1 MIDLSPS
8 SGAVFSD
15 CRRYRFLLWRRFD
28 TGLFHLEQNEP
39 RWLLLAMLNPS
50 DATEFVGDR
59 TVDGCE
65 VRAKS
70 WGFSGLIVV
79 NQFAFRSPY
88 PKDLLTVQDPI
99 GELNDQYIRFA
110 AETASVKICGWGN
123 SSVVGSLIQTRTPRM
138 VELLGDDLK
147 CLKMNQDGSPAHP
160 LYIKRS
166 IEPIAWSVKDKGH

>member
-15 CRRYRFLLWRRFD
+15 CQRYRYLLWRRW
-28 TGLFHLEQNEP
+28 TTLISHEE
-39 RWLLLAMLNPS
+39 RWLLWAMLNCS
-50 DATEFVGDR
+50 TANEFKNDP
-59 TVDGCE
+59 TIAGCE
-65 VRAKS
+65 KRARA
-70 WGFSGLIVV
+70 WGFTGILVV

-88 PKDLLTVQDPI
+88 PKDLLTVQDPV

-123 SSVVGSLIQTRTPRM
+123 SSVVGSLIQARTPRM
-138 VELLGDDLK
+138 IELLGDDLK

-166 IEPIAWSVKDKGH
+166 IEPIAWSVKTEGH